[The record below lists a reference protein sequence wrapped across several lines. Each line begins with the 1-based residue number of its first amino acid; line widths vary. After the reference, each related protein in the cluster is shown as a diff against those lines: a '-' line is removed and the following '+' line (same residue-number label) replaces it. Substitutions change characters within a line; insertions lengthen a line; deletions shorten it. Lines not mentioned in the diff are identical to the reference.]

1 MSEGDLTMSRR
12 ELNRAEWMQ
21 RIRDRR
27 ATQAQAAEHP
37 GLTVRQVERLYRAYK
52 AHGAEGL
59 VSKKRGRP
67 SARRFP
73 DALRVEAVRIVRER
87 YADFGPTLAHEKLT
101 EGHGLV
107 LSVETLRQW
116 MSAEGL
122 WVPRAQRGPRAH
134 PPRRRR
140 ACLGEL
146 VQIDGCDH
154 EWFEARAPRCVLLVY
169 VDDATG
175 RLMHLRFVASES
187 TFSYFE
193 STRAYLERYGKP
205 VAFYSDKASTFRVN
219 AKEPRGGDGAT
230 QFARAMEELN
240 VDLLC
245 AHSPQSKGRVERA
258 HLTLQDRLVKELRL
272 RAISTVDAA
281 NAFVPEFLEDYNRRF
296 ARAPADPRD
305 AHRPLAADEDP
316 DAILLWK
323 EPRKLTQ
330 NLTPQYQR
338 TLFILEASPRALA
351 LRGKAVEVRERID
364 GRVAIYHAGVELPA
378 RAFAKDSGCVRQQDV
393 VDNKHLAPV
402 LEQIRREQIERD
414 TRKLAKVKTLRE
426 RRTLHAALEARGPAS
441 DPTSLLGAEPDICT
455 LR

>member
-1 MSEGDLTMSRR
+1 MTRATLTMSHQ

-21 RIRDRR
+21 RVRERR
-27 ATQAQAAEHP
+27 ATQAQAAEHL

-52 AHGAEGL
+52 TEGAAGL
-59 VSKKRGRP
+59 ISKKRGRP
-67 SARRFP
+67 STRRLP
-73 DALRVEAVRIVRER
+73 ETLRVEAVRIVRAR

-101 EGHGLV
+101 EGHGLA

-116 MSAEGL
+116 LIADGV

-140 ACLGEL
+140 SRLGEL

-187 TFSYFE
+187 TFTYFE
-193 STRAYLERYGKP
+193 STRAYLEQHGKP

-219 AKEPRGGDGAT
+219 AAAPRGGDGAT
-230 QFARAMEELN
+230 QFARALDELN
-240 VDLLC
+240 IDLLC
-245 AHSPQSKGRVERA
+245 AHSPQAKGRVERA

-272 RAISTVDAA
+272 RGISDVDAA
-281 NAFVPEFLEDYNRRF
+281 NAFLPEFMADYHRRF
-296 ARAPADPRD
+296 ARAPADGHD
-305 AHRPLAADEDP
+305 AHRALQPDEDL
-316 DAILLWK
+316 DAILVWK

-330 NLTPQYQR
+330 NLTVQYQR
-338 TLFILEASPRALA
+338 TLFILDASPRALA
-351 LRGKAVEVRERID
+351 LRGQAVEVRERLD
-364 GRVAIYHAGVELPA
+364 GRIAIYHAGVELPA
-378 RAFAKDSGCVRQQDV
+378 RAFAKDGCVRQHDV
-393 VDNKHLAPV
+393 ADNKHLAPV
-402 LEQIRREQIERD
+402 LEKIRQDQIARD
-414 TRKLAKVKTLRE
+414 QQKLAKAKSLRE
-426 RRTLHAALEARGPAS
+426 KRALRAALDVRGAAPN
-441 DPTSLLGAEPDICT
+441 PTSLLGAEPDICI